1 MSNPYQQAAKHYQTT
16 ELQDQVNQA
25 SPHQLIDMLF
35 TGAKKYITT
44 AKMCMDQN
52 QIEAKGIFIAKATD
66 IVIYLQSIL
75 DMDKGGDISIRL
87 DKLYDYI
94 QMILLQG
101 HLHNNIA
108 QLDEA
113 HKLIDEIHDGWQQI
127 AKEVDQIDPQ
137 QVAANDES
145 RSSL

>member
-1 MSNPYQQAAKHYQTT
+1 
-16 ELQDQVNQA
+16 
-25 SPHQLIDMLF
+25 
-35 TGAKKYITT
+35 
-44 AKMCMDQN
+44 
-52 QIEAKGIFIAKATD
+52 
-66 IVIYLQSIL
+66 
-75 DMDKGGDISIRL
+75 MDKGGDISIRL

-108 QLDEA
+108 QLNEA

-127 AKEVDQIDPQ
+127 GKEVDQIDPQ

-145 RSSL
+145 KSSL